1 MRNHTPTSTETTGF
15 RSPEQPADSPPQAA
29 GGGSDLLGRVTTSSV
44 IIGVG
49 AVCAV
54 LGTLSLVT
62 QQIWSI
68 VAGGSGEE
76 NRASGQSHE

>member
-49 AVCAV
+49 AISAV
-54 LGTLSLVT
+54 LGTLSLVPSRSGALST
-62 QQIWSI
+62 AA
-68 VAGGSGEE
+68 AGKKKPSL
-76 NRASGQSHE
+76 RRKS